1 MLKNQRNIYHP
12 FPILLHRI
20 IFEEVEELNK
30 DLFKFAKDLV
40 NSDEITDAA
49 TDPKSNLTTQGAS
62 QPDIDPCKE
71 YYGKVD
77 CITKFVDDIMIPAS
91 QGWTE
96 DHFMELSGKSMPT
109 EGKLNFSTWTT
120 YYTPNTWQI
129 PHIHRDKLF
138 TGVYYIKMPE
148 QSGGE
153 FVIQN
158 PHLQSTQP
166 FDGGWTVQ
174 KEMIPKE
181 GELIIIPSWLQHYP
195 KPFSS
200 GERCVIVFDAQYTLN
215 T

>member
-1 MLKNQRNIYHP
+1 
-12 FPILLHRI
+12 
-20 IFEEVEELNK
+20 
-30 DLFKFAKDLV
+30 
-40 NSDEITDAA
+40 
-49 TDPKSNLTTQGAS
+49 
-62 QPDIDPCKE
+62 
-71 YYGKVD
+71 
-77 CITKFVDDIMIPAS
+77 MIPAS

-96 DHFMELSGKSMPT
+96 DHFMELSGKPMPT

-120 YYTPNTWQI
+120 YYTPNTWQT

-148 QSGGE
+148 QNGGE

-174 KEMIPKE
+174 KEMMPKE